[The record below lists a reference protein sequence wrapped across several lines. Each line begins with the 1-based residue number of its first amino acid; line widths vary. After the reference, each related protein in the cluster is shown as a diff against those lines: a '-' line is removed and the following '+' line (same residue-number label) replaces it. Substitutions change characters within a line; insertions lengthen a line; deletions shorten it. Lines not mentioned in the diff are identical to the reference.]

1 MIMKHVLQEAKKT
14 HLIKKSFLSI
24 SGGSP
29 YPEFNN
35 QELLKKL
42 KSGYRMDK
50 PDNCAQ
56 PM

>member
-1 MIMKHVLQEAKKT
+1 MKHVLQEAKRT
-14 HLIKKSFLSI
+14 HLNKKSFLSI

>member
-1 MIMKHVLQEAKKT
+1 MKQVLKEVKTTHHNKK
-14 HLIKKSFLSI
+14 HFLSI

-35 QELLKKL
+35 QELLTKL
-42 KSGYRMDK
+42 KTGYRMEK

>member
-1 MIMKHVLQEAKKT
+1 MKHVLQETKGA
-14 HLIKKSFLSI
+14 HLKKKSFVLI

-42 KSGYRMDK
+42 KSGYRMEK